1 MARLR
6 QTMADYVVIAIT
18 PALIIALV
26 GSLVFFLLAVF
37 YQGEFAGRLHWVM
50 ACFVFAA
57 VLIGRISIEEGLER
71 AMQFGIALAIP
82 VGIASSRFVEVQGT
96 WLDQVGF
103 LINWGL
109 IALIWWCAHRLTW
122 DCTVIDD
129 DQDAS
134 GEGLLQT
141 AGLEGKAEDT
151 SAKTPA
157 AEREIEGTTIRPA
170 FSPQSRRGLWQRY
183 LESQRRPHAPGL
195 SVVYFSLA
203 ALPLFGIG
211 QWFIPATNLGGR
223 RWAFWLLCVYVA
235 SGLGLLLT
243 TSFLG
248 LRRYLRQRRVEMPT
262 VMANLWLGIGGAMI
276 VVLLVFAALLP
287 RPSAEYA
294 ISELPFSVG
303 SPKQNASRFAPVQR
317 EGTQDDQPGTAP
329 NRQPDESQ
337 ETSSESSP
345 PDQSNGSSG
354 DDAGQTPPTSNSSGE
369 SPGGSQQSKSSSGQS
384 GAQKS
389 NEERPKPPQAD
400 NSNSPPR
407 ESSSQQTPNDSEQQA
422 DRAPQPPQ
430 EQAKQGKA
438 PESQS
443 KGEPS
448 DRRGQQ
454 QSELQRNNETQPA
467 QPGGSSAASQF
478 PLVDTLIG
486 GLAELLKW
494 AFYVVVALFVLYVL
508 WRSRAEVLAAIRAF
522 LAALLDF
529 WNGLW
534 GGKRSVVMA
543 ADAEDVRIV
552 VPPAPFSTYADPFA
566 TGIASRYSLDELVR
580 YSFEA
585 FEAWSREHGCTR
597 EPDQTPHELARDVA
611 KLNAS
616 IAVDARNLVEL
627 YARAA
632 YAKGELP
639 TQGLSIRGT
648 EQLRQLWQRMQ
659 ASGAR

>member
-37 YQGEFAGRLHWVM
+37 YQGEFTGRLHWVM

-141 AGLEGKAEDT
+141 AGLEGKAEDK
-151 SAKTPA
+151 SDKSPA
-157 AEREIEGTTIRPA
+157 AERKIEGTTVRPA
-170 FSPQSRRGLWQRY
+170 FSPQSRRGLWERY

-276 VVLLVFAALLP
+276 LVLLVFVALLP

-317 EGTQDDQPGTAP
+317 EGTQDDQLGSAP
-329 NRQPDESQ
+329 DREPDESR
-337 ETSSESSP
+337 ETSSESST
-345 PDQSNGSSG
+345 PDRPNGSSG
-354 DDAGQTPPTSNSSGE
+354 GNTGQTPPASSSPGE
-369 SPGGSQQSKSSSGQS
+369 AYGGSQPSKSSTGQNGS
-384 GAQKS
+384 QKS
-389 NEERPKPPQAD
+389 NGGSPKSQQPDNPNPQ
-400 NSNSPPR
+400 PK
-407 ESSSQQTPNDSEQQA
+407 ESSSQQTLNDPQQQA
-422 DRAPQPPQ
+422 DRSPQPPQ
-430 EQAKQGKA
+430 DQAKQGTA

-454 QSELQRNNETQPA
+454 QSEQQQRNNETQPT
-467 QPGGSSAASQF
+467 QPSGSSAASQL
-478 PLVDTLIG
+478 PIVDTLFG

-494 AFYVVVALFVLYVL
+494 AFYVLVGLFVLYVL

-543 ADAEDVRIV
+543 EDAEEVRIV

-566 TGIASRYSLDELVR
+566 SGIASRYSLDELVR

-616 IAVDARNLVEL
+616 IATDARNLVEL

-632 YAKGELP
+632 YAQGELP
-639 TQGLSIRGT
+639 TQGT

-659 ASGAR
+659 ASGAH